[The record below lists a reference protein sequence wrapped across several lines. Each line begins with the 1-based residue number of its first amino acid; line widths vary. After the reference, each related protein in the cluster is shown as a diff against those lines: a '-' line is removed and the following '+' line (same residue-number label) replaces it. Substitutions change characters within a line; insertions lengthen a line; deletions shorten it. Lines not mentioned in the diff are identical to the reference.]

1 MALRFTG
8 IDPGLVHT
16 AVVTLEVD
24 PLDKRWGTSFRVF
37 DGLGDDVVDEI
48 KEHTLLDTAVFVEE
62 YKPRSHFSQDN
73 EMISG
78 VSRLNK
84 AIGKAKVIS
93 NTGVKK
99 VVRRKVMDY
108 FDLWN
113 WPQVTHHQ
121 DLRSAAYILLYGMY
135 KEPEF
140 NQHIYNILADE
151 FAGQPWQQF

>member
-1 MALRFTG
+1 M
-8 IDPGLVHT
+8 V
-16 AVVTLEVD
+16 E
-24 PLDKRWGTSFRVF
+24 
-37 DGLGDDVVDEI
+37 EI
-48 KEHTLLDTAVFVEE
+48 KEHTLLDTAVFIEE

-84 AIGKAKVIS
+84 AISKAKVIS
-93 NTGVKK
+93 NTGVKQ
-99 VVRRKVMDY
+99 VVRRKVMEYLDMWY
-108 FDLWN
+108 

-140 NQHIYNILADE
+140 NLHIYNILADE